1 METSAHRQFRL
12 RCHSRATVN
21 QRPRAVTLITSTGRT
36 RLCPWRRSAAAI
48 DTTPARCAREQ
59 WFVLHARQ
67 DDPGRP
73 PPDLQLSFGDGR
85 RLTPDWQRPLPID
98 AAPTRDWFAWMQA
111 PGGKPSVALHA
122 ADATACDAAAVT
134 LQAIEER
141 DPKCHPHANV
151 PRWSTYRTPFPIES
165 VVLPESLCDLEP
177 LLAPLRVQIRGVPRS
192 LRDLARDAVGS
203 ACILD
208 PRWVAQRGWTLAELE
223 KLLPATWM
231 LIDLES
237 LAALVSAEHGKVPIV
252 TRRSKRGLM
261 SARVDYADVHTRG
274 FALQDVLPYGTIDGD
289 AAFSIRAL
297 RPSRDWKRYAA
308 ATGFAALLLSETPD
322 PEQRGEVL
330 SATRAVERGELIA
343 TDLPWL
349 VAGRMGLPAAPR
361 LARHLLRMH
370 LGLPIADDAQYWKR
384 WDDTRVVARDIADL
398 GRRYGLRPVRWRAKP
413 DGSTLLGLCLD
424 ALGSSAERT
433 LILSSGS
440 IDAGRG
446 DGVPPEPLM
455 ILMKQLA
462 REVRERSEW
471 AAQRLGR
478 VRLVWR
484 FETHAG
490 SRYATMYDAALP
502 GDDAGHAVEMRV
514 GDAESG
520 AYVTDLGDRWVLRR
534 LRGLLGDES
543 LLFQQDLDG
552 ATRRWIE
559 RAALSATGS

>member
-1 METSAHRQFRL
+1 M
-12 RCHSRATVN
+12 N

-36 RLCPWRRSAAAI
+36 RLCPWRRNAAAL

-59 WFVLHARQ
+59 WFVLHAQ
-67 DDPGRP
+67 HAHPGQP
-73 PPDLQLSFGDGR
+73 PPDLQLTFGDGR
-85 RLTPDWQRPLPID
+85 RLTPDWQRALPTD
-98 AAPTRDWFAWMQA
+98 AGPTRDWFAWVQA
-111 PGGKPSVALHA
+111 PGGAPRVALHTADIA
-122 ADATACDAAAVT
+122 ASNGAAVT

-165 VVLPESLCDLEP
+165 VVLPDSLRELEP
-177 LLAPLRVQIRGVPRS
+177 LFAPLRVRIRGVPRS

-208 PRWVAQRGWTLAELE
+208 PRWVSQRGWSLTELE
-223 KLLPATWM
+223 KLLPATWL

-237 LAALVSAEHGKVPIV
+237 LAALVSAEHGNVPVV
-252 TRRSKRGLM
+252 TRRSRRGLM

-289 AAFSIRAL
+289 TFSIRAL

-308 ATGFAALLLSETPD
+308 ATGFAAVLLSETPN
-322 PEQRGEVL
+322 PAHRAEVL

-349 VAGRMGLPAAPR
+349 VAGRMGSPAAPR

-370 LGLPIADDAQYWKR
+370 LGLPIADDLQYWNR

-398 GRRYGLRPVRWRAKP
+398 GRRYGLRPVRWRAAP
-413 DGSTLLGLCLD
+413 AGATRLGLCLD
-424 ALGSSAERT
+424 AAGPNAGRT

-440 IDAGRG
+440 IDAGCG
-446 DGVPPEPLM
+446 DGIPPEPLM

-462 REVRERSEW
+462 RDVRERSKW
-471 AAQRLGR
+471 ATDRLGH
-478 VRLVWR
+478 VRLIWR
-484 FETHAG
+484 FETQAG

-502 GDDAGHAVEMRV
+502 GDDTGHTVELRT
-514 GDAESG
+514 GDCESG

-543 LLFQQDLDG
+543 LLFQQELDTT
-552 ATRRWIE
+552 ARRWIE
-559 RAALSATGS
+559 RAALPATES